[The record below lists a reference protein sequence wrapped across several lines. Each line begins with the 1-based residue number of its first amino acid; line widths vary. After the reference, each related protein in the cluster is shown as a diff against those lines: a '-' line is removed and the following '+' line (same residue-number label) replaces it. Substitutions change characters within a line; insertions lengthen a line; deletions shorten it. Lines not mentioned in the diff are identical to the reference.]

1 MIALSIKL
9 ELKYGIN
16 FGAIIDELNPNA

>member
-16 FGAIIDELNPNA
+16 FGAIIDELKANA

>member
-1 MIALSIKL
+1 MIAPSIKL